1 MFDTL
6 LFLHFIGISIGAGT
20 GVYMMALARHAAKNM
35 DQAEARTLMPGVVG
49 TISGVGTLGLVLLIA
64 SGVAMSAI
72 LGNSIYSGMFIA
84 KMVLVAVLVTF
95 VVAMKYLERRVR
107 LGGDMSAARLM
118 KKIAILGP
126 VLGLSTIF
134 TAVMAFH

>member
-20 GVYMMALARHAAKNM
+20 GVYMMALARHAAKNL

-49 TISGVGTLGLVLLIA
+49 TVSGVGTLGLVLLLA

-84 KMVLVAVLVTF
+84 KMVLVVVLVTF
-95 VVAMKYLERRVR
+95 VVVMKYLERRVR
-107 LGGDMSAARLM
+107 IAGDMSAARLM